1 VHIQLSPIEASETGL
16 IAALADKIWHAYYI
30 DFISLEQINYMLDK
44 FYSKQSLDQQIQEGQ
59 EFYKVICDEKIS
71 GFVSVSRKQ
80 KDSYFIHKFY
90 LLTELHGKNTGTM
103 VMNLIKEMIRSRNE
117 GRDASIRL
125 TVNRQ
130 NYKAINFYFK
140 NKFIIES
147 VEDFDIGNN
156 FFMTDFV
163 MLYRAALTS

>member
-1 VHIQLSPIEASETGL
+1 LPIQLSPIEASETDL

-30 DFISLEQINYMLDK
+30 DFISLEQIDYMLDK
-44 FYSKQSLDQQIQEGQ
+44 FYSKPSLEQQIQEGQ
-59 EFYKVICDEKIS
+59 EFFKVLCDDKIS
-71 GFVSVSRKQ
+71 GFVSISRKQ
-80 KDSYFIHKFY
+80 QDTYFIHKFY
-90 LLTELHGKNTGTM
+90 LLTEIHGKNTGTK
-103 VMNLIKEMIRSRNE
+103 VMDLIKEMIRSRNE
-117 GRDASIRL
+117 RNSSIRL

-163 MLYRAALTS
+163 MLCQSF